1 MNLRFWNIF
10 IFHGSFAANA
20 EMNQKHNNLVLWI
33 LRLKTKTVQNV
44 LIFVW
49 YKYPEFFKYPEIF
62 EPLYYKKTRIGGRE
76 VWVFK
81 RISSFNY
88 LCNESISHWSHF
100 IYRPI
105 FKIVSPYFVTLLLQQ
120 AIGISYL
127 RLAVYR
133 LGVNLI
139 SNLIWRPGNFK
150 DLNTKLT
157 KCIT

>member
-1 MNLRFWNIF
+1 MHIGC
-10 IFHGSFAANA
+10 GS
-20 EMNQKHNNLVLWI
+20 KLVISNKKTVYKNVKREIKIQLWI
-33 LRLKTKTVQNV
+33 YVFEIFLFSMARLLPMLKWIKSTITLYFEFSVWKRK
-44 LIFVW
+44 LFKW
-49 YKYPEFFKYPEIF
+49 YKVNY
-62 EPLYYKKTRIGGRE
+62 
-76 VWVFK
+76 
-81 RISSFNY
+81 SFNY

>member
-20 EMNQKHNNLVLWI
+20 EMNQKNNNLVLRI
-33 LRLKTKTVQNV
+33 LNLKTKTVQNV

-49 YKYPEFFKYPEIF
+49 YKGSEFFKYPEIF

-81 RISSFNY
+81 KISSFNY
-88 LCNESISHWSHF
+88 LCNESIRHWSHF

-105 FKIVSPYFVTLLLQQ
+105 FKIVSAGNRNFLFTFSC
-120 AIGISYL
+120 ISTW
-127 RLAVYR
+127 
-133 LGVNLI
+133 
-139 SNLIWRPGNFK
+139 SQFNFK
-150 DLNTKLT
+150 PDLKTRQF
-157 KCIT
+157 